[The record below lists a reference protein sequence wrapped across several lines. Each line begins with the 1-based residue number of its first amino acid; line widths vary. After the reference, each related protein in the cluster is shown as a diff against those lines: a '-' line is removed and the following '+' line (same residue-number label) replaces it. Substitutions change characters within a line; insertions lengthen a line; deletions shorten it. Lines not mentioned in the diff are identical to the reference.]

1 MRTETYG
8 RWWLH
13 EKYVPDGALGVNH
26 DDDFCDHR
34 YFVGELNI
42 GWTFW
47 TPAGR
52 LETIERM
59 EPVDTTNVW
68 WRIWTKETGPDW
80 SWSRR
85 ADDRVHAVQ
94 PNPIVGPHLRLVE
107 LKRSVYSGAS
117 MHLVPAKGL
126 ELIPDFNLTLVE
138 ARHLGTGLGWRM
150 TDRPDGGEPVFSN
163 HPTQAKARTAVLA
176 AGRRHAKILKL
187 KIYKEDELA
196 QHF

>member
-13 EKYVPDGALGVNH
+13 EKYVPDGDPGVTH
-26 DDDFCDHR
+26 DSDFCDHR
-34 YFVGELNI
+34 YFVGELNT
-42 GWTFW
+42 GWAFW

-59 EPVDTTNVW
+59 EPVDTSEWW

-80 SWSRR
+80 SWRR
-85 ADDRVHAVQ
+85 QSFDRVHAVQ
-94 PNPIVGPHLRLVE
+94 PNPIYGPHLRLVE
-107 LKRSVYSGAS
+107 LKRSVSSGGS

-126 ELIPDFNLTLVE
+126 EPIPDFNLTLVE
-138 ARHLGTGLGWRM
+138 ARHLGTGLGWQM

-163 HPTQAKARTAVLA
+163 HTTQAKARTAVLA

-187 KIYKEDELA
+187 KIYKEAELA
-196 QHF
+196 QHL